1 MQDLKWEI
9 KFFKRE
15 RGEEGDREK
24 QTRCHAGNKWGPKGE
39 LRPVSVGR
47 IAHWDEGHLAG
58 HQAPNQF
65 LTWGV
70 DQGGQGMV
78 ETTCTQAR
86 HESKSGINRRQ
97 QTVSW
102 TALLNSHHHPPSHS
116 QKIPTFL
123 GNPPRTYC
131 HGLGHVFIIF
141 LLVSCKSLL
150 TGITPFSLSRLNP
163 SFCILLLCFSFKRV
177 SDHVIHSK
185 SPQWLPTTYRGH
197 SELLSITKDPLIA
210 IASNLHTAYVRTNRM

>member
-1 MQDLKWEI
+1 MIWCLLYYTVQDLKWEI

-97 QTVSW
+97 QTE
-102 TALLNSHHHPPSHS
+102 LLYWILTTTLHPTPKRSPH
-116 QKIPTFL
+116 FL
-123 GNPPRTYC
+123 E
-131 HGLGHVFIIF
+131 
-141 LLVSCKSLL
+141 
-150 TGITPFSLSRLNP
+150 
-163 SFCILLLCFSFKRV
+163 ILLGLTAMVWVMSSLFFSWFLAK
-177 SDHVIHSK
+177 
-185 SPQWLPTTYRGH
+185 
-197 SELLSITKDPLIA
+197 
-210 IASNLHTAYVRTNRM
+210 AS